1 MNRRRLL
8 VRAGVLAGPLL
19 AGCLGGEEPPA
30 SGTSGRAGT
39 TGTATATT
47 ATTGATA
54 TTATPTSGST
64 AARSTTEEGVD
75 TRTTGAT
82 SSSPS
87 PPSSPGES
95 PGSTTGSTRATR
107 SPAGSSSD
115 ADGRPTT
122 VAGAPTIV
130 DRQLSVADRSCGT
143 VTDEGTITIENGRVV
158 AGGTITGSD
167 ACTTAVLD
175 EATYDRDANRLR
187 IVVATETERKTGA
200 VCAQCLTEIDY
211 EATVGF
217 EGAVPATVVLVHRGT
232 AGETRVETV
241 GV

>member
-30 SGTSGRAGT
+30 SGTPGRTGT

-82 SSSPS
+82 SSPS
-87 PPSSPGES
+87 PPPSPGES

-143 VTDEGTITIENGRVV
+143 VTDEGTIAIENGRVV

>member
-30 SGTSGRAGT
+30 SGTPGRTGT

-82 SSSPS
+82 SSPS
-87 PPSSPGES
+87 PPPSPGES

-107 SPAGSSSD
+107 SPAGSSTD

-143 VTDEGTITIENGRVV
+143 VTDEGTIAIENGRVV

>member
-30 SGTSGRAGT
+30 SGTPGRTGT

-82 SSSPS
+82 SSPS
-87 PPSSPGES
+87 PPPSPGES

-107 SPAGSSSD
+107 SPAGSSTD
-115 ADGRPTT
+115 VDGRPTT